1 MWEMW
6 TCAPPYE
13 ELTKECHFSVLHF
26 LDQVVKGARPPLDD
40 DTAVSKAFP
49 PHLRQLLRRYT
60 SHLTSSDHAPCMYV
74 VYVSLALDVMSVVC
88 VDFRYL
94 FRLLDGMF
102 VFLK

>member
-49 PHLRQLLRRYT
+49 PHLRQLLRRYIHFLWPWKT
-60 SHLTSSDHAPCMYV
+60 YPAY
-74 VYVSLALDVMSVVC
+74 
-88 VDFRYL
+88 VDFRSFL
-94 FRLLDGMF
+94 IFVLDGMF